1 MSSKYASLMH
11 QATAAAGA
19 SVVSAVVTNP
29 FDVVKTRMQ
38 SRPPTDPAMMH
49 LAYTKGVRE
58 GLGRIARE
66 EGAGAL
72 WRGTGLSLTMA
83 IPMVGIYMPLYDYLL
98 GVFESSLSRERDGD
112 GLEKTKTSL
121 EPLLAGMSAR
131 AVAVYCTSPME
142 LMRTRLQG
150 GIAGIPSGVS
160 GIAHMWRG
168 VGATL
173 YRDVPFSGLYWGLV
187 EPIRGRL
194 LSGSDRPLEVFRANA
209 VAGASAGAIAAALTT
224 PFDVAKTRMQLY
236 HVGSGHAAGAV
247 TTFSVLG
254 GMMKEKGL
262 ACLFKGWSARAWKA
276 MIACSTV
283 LSSYEMLKRF

>member
-66 EGAGAL
+66 EGARAL

-224 PFDVAKTRMQLY
+224 PFDVALSSADANSRWTMLNWTREVVDTLIATY
-236 HVGSGHAAGAV
+236 E
-247 TTFSVLG
+247 L
-254 GMMKEKGL
+254 
-262 ACLFKGWSARAWKA
+262 ARATQT
-276 MIACSTV
+276 STE
-283 LSSYEMLKRF
+283 SK

>member
-1 MSSKYASLMH
+1 M
-11 QATAAAGA
+11 
-19 SVVSAVVTNP
+19 
-29 FDVVKTRMQ
+29 R
-38 SRPPTDPAMMH
+38 
-49 LAYTKGVRE
+49 
-58 GLGRIARE
+58 GL
-66 EGAGAL
+66 
-72 WRGTGLSLTMA
+72 
-83 IPMVGIYMPLYDYLL
+83 
-98 GVFESSLSRERDGD
+98 F
-112 GLEKTKTSL
+112 
-121 EPLLAGMSAR
+121 
-131 AVAVYCTSPME
+131 
-142 LMRTRLQG
+142 
-150 GIAGIPSGVS
+150 
-160 GIAHMWRG
+160 
-168 VGATL
+168 
-173 YRDVPFSGLYWGLV
+173 WGLV